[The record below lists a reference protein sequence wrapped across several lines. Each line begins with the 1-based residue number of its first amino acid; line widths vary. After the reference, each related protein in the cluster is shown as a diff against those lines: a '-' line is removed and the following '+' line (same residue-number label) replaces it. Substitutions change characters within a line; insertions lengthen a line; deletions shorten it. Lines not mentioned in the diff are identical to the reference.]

1 MILAAKAGY
10 DPAALALFFEKLPR
24 GGKSDVPSW
33 LSTHLASQERI
44 VEIRRLAE
52 EIERSAR

>member
-10 DPAALALFFEKLPR
+10 DPAALALFFEKLP
-24 GGKSDVPSW
+24 GSEQSDRPSW
-33 LSTHLASQERI
+33 LSTHLASRDRI

-52 EIERSAR
+52 DIERSAR

>member
-10 DPAALALFFEKLPR
+10 DPAALALFFEKLPG

-33 LSTHLASQERI
+33 LSTHPASQERI
-44 VEIRRLAE
+44 AEIRRLAE